1 LQIGLEDEVE
11 VEVFLASEQ
20 WVDLYAIFRD
30 QLVTGTTIGL
40 KAVAQLAGFRWR
52 SEDAGGGQAM
62 VRYAEAVGDP
72 DVMIRA
78 GARRWL
84 LEYNED
90 DVRATAALRNWL
102 DVDARLLPSV
112 EPPGNVAAT

>member
-1 LQIGLEDEVE
+1 
-11 VEVFLASEQ
+11 
-20 WVDLYAIFRD
+20 
-30 QLVTGTTIGL
+30 
-40 KAVAQLAGFRWR
+40 
-52 SEDAGGGQAM
+52 
-62 VRYAEAVGDP
+62 
-72 DVMIRA
+72 MIRA

>member
-1 LQIGLEDEVE
+1 MQTVR
-11 VEVFLASEQ
+11 Q
-20 WVDLYAIFRD
+20 HD
-30 QLVTGTTIGL
+30 QLKKPVRRTG
-40 KAVAQLAGFRWR
+40 
-52 SEDAGGGQAM
+52 SSP
-62 VRYAEAVGDP
+62 VGDP